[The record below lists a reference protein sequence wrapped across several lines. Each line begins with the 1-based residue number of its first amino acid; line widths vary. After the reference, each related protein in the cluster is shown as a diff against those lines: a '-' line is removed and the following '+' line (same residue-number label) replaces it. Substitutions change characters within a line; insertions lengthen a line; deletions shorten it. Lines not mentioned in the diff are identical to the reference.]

1 MVRGA
6 NGRLELADVAEV
18 GEDALVVHDAD
29 DPTLAYA
36 LARLADRPT
45 GPTPLGVIRASDRPT
60 YAEGVGEE
68 LAAVREGLGDDDIA
82 SLLRSGDTW
91 TID

>member
-1 MVRGA
+1 VRDA
-6 NGRLELADVAEV
+6 SGRLEIADVAEV

-29 DPTLAYA
+29 DPSLAYA

-45 GPTPLGVIRASDRPT
+45 GPTPIGVIRASDRPT

-68 LAAVREGLGDDDIA
+68 LASAREGVGNDDLA
-82 SLLRSGDTW
+82 ALLRSGDTW